1 MSYDRHSIKGYR
13 IVLLVDL
20 ISLTGYLPRYY
31 AKTYNR
37 SDTMLKPITEVERA
51 QYTLKI
57 QLQKATEEL
66 LAEAYESGY
75 TGYLDIWPVIKTKKG
90 QLIMEVESKKVLHS
104 SSSTKHE
111 EVMRYHIQ
119 QGKGCK
125 RIK

>member
-1 MSYDRHSIKGYR
+1 M
-13 IVLLVDL
+13 
-20 ISLTGYLPRYY
+20 LP
-31 AKTYNR
+31 
-37 SDTMLKPITEVERA
+37 PITEQEKAV
-51 QYTLKI
+51 YTLKL

-90 QLIMEVESKKVLHS
+90 QLIMEVESKKVSHS
-104 SSSTKHE
+104 SASSTHE
-111 EVMRYHIQ
+111 EAMRYHIQ